1 MATTKNAVIKVS
13 PAGHVD
19 GQVPAI
25 LDVPDHDPAHFVAP
39 GANGTWS
46 NATSGTA
53 GTQDTGM
60 AAAGY
65 LVIRM
70 AGTLYRI
77 PAFTTA

>member
-1 MATTKNAVIKVS
+1 MSKNAVIKIS
-13 PAGHVD
+13 PAGFTD
-19 GQVPAI
+19 GDQPAMLI
-25 LDVPDHDPAHFVAP
+25 VPDADPAHFVAP

-46 NATSGTA
+46 NLTNATA

-65 LVIRM
+65 LVISI

-77 PAFTTA
+77 PCVTTA